1 MKVAIIALEYALK
14 SQKTI
19 NQSSAFIH
27 ESTGQVLD
35 TGKDATSSEPTD
47 THVSS
52 LAACQRVLAAAG
64 AGVHRN
70 GFADDKTILHQ
81 FTDLLACEKNVVKK
95 TKHVRCWK
103 YCCVTHKTKCGHGKV

>member
-1 MKVAIIALEYALK
+1 M
-14 SQKTI
+14 TH
-19 NQSSAFIH
+19 F
-27 ESTGQVLD
+27 
-35 TGKDATSSEPTD
+35 EPTD

-52 LAACQRVLAAAG
+52 LAAGHRVLAAAG

-95 TKHVRCWK
+95 TKQNVRSWK
-103 YCCVTHKTKCGHGKV
+103 YCSITHKTKGKSWQSFETLKAASKALIGQEKHLHP